1 MFSCYRSSYTSNT
14 DDTKKRLTFS
24 PAVHVCLCRN
34 NEKCYTSTDCS
45 SLVSSNSAM
54 SLEPCQCA
62 EEIMWNC
69 NTPPKPGCKWFNN
82 FSELR
87 RQWSNHARRQNCRC
101 CNCKLRAHS
110 VKKCRLDTCNVY
122 TI

>member
-1 MFSCYRSSYTSNT
+1 MFFSCYRSSYTSKENNCIFVFIIKALCNT

-101 CNCKLRAHS
+101 CNCKLR
-110 VKKCRLDTCNVY
+110 
-122 TI
+122 